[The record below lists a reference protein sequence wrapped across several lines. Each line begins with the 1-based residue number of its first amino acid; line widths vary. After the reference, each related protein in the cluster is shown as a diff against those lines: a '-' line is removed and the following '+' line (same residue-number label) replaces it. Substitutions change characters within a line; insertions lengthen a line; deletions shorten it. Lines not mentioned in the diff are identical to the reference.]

1 MDMPIEKTKKI
12 EINRR
17 TFILKKMDARTGSF
31 MLFKLMKLLPSIIEN
46 LDIEKIDLE
55 NLSLDSLKKLNLTKM
70 LEPVFEMPEKE
81 FCYIQ
86 DNCLKV
92 VDELLNAGPQPV
104 LQKNG
109 DWGVNDIADNLSLV
123 MNLTIQSLAFNIMGF
138 FAGSPLTSIVGNVT
152 SFQQNSK
159 I

>member
-1 MDMPIEKTKKI
+1 MNIPEKTKNV
-12 EINRR
+12 EINGRK
-17 TFILKKMDARTGSF
+17 FILKKMDARIGSF

-81 FCYIQ
+81 FSYIQ

-92 VDELLNAGPQPV
+92 VDELLNAGAQPV
-104 LQKNG
+104 LQKSG
-109 DWGVNDIADNLSLV
+109 EWGVNDIADNLGLV
-123 MNLTIQSLAFNIMGF
+123 TNLTIQSLAFNVMGF
-138 FAGSPLTSIVGNVT
+138 FEGSPLTSLLGNVT

>member
-1 MDMPIEKTKKI
+1 MNIPTEKTKNI
-12 EINRR
+12 EINGR

-31 MLFKLMKLLPSIIEN
+31 MLFKLMKLLPAILEN

-55 NLSLDSLKKLNLTKM
+55 NLSLTDLKKLNLTKM

-81 FCYIQ
+81 FSYIQ

-104 LQKNG
+104 LQRNG
-109 DWGVNDIADNLSLV
+109 DWGTNDISDNLGLV
-123 MNLTIQSLAFNIMGF
+123 MNLTIQSLAFNVMGF
-138 FAGSPLTSIVGNVT
+138 LEGSPLTSIVGNVT

>member
-1 MDMPIEKTKKI
+1 MNMPIEKTKNI
-12 EINRR
+12 EINGR

-31 MLFKLMKLLPSIIEN
+31 MLFKLMKLIPSILEN
-46 LDIEKIDLE
+46 LDIEKINLE
-55 NLSLDSLKKLNLTKM
+55 DFSLNDLKKLNLTQM
-70 LEPVFEMPEKE
+70 LDPVFEMPEKE

-109 DWGVNDIADNLSLV
+109 DWGVNDIAENLGLV
-123 MNLTIQSLAFNIMGF
+123 MNLTIQSLAFNLMGF
-138 FAGSPLTSIVGNVT
+138 LEGSPLTSLVENVT